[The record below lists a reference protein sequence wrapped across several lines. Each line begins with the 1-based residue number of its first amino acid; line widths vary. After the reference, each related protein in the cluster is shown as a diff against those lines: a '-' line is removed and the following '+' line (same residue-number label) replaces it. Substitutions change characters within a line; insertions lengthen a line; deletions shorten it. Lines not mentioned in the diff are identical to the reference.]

1 MFSKRQGHFEAFVA
15 YKPFFGCEK
24 NRVSKSLTWFW
35 PSVIINVVQVF
46 DLLITI
52 KYGFFLVKFWNH
64 ACSRFVE
71 IKFKNENKRASDL
84 SLEKFNKL
92 VVFMK
97 QFPKNLEPVYTCK
110 WFLGFIWL
118 MLELVVACFDKSL
131 YCHECWR
138 PIYLRCLTN

>member
-1 MFSKRQGHFEAFVA
+1 
-15 YKPFFGCEK
+15 
-24 NRVSKSLTWFW
+24 
-35 PSVIINVVQVF
+35 
-46 DLLITI
+46 
-52 KYGFFLVKFWNH
+52 
-64 ACSRFVE
+64 
-71 IKFKNENKRASDL
+71 
-84 SLEKFNKL
+84 

-97 QFPKNLEPVYTCK
+97 QLPKNLEPVYTCK